1 MSTPLPPAALKGQCS
16 IIFNNTLYV
25 YSPDALQSLPLRPNA
40 QWSQEP
46 MGVSLTGATCVFG
59 GVDGDNSKPALYVVG
74 GSTNSSSVQY
84 TGLQRYSI
92 LDKAWKTI
100 TPVVTVTED
109 RQHHGA
115 YYMADTSTI
124 LVYGGSQTGDSGPST
139 QTFLIATYP
148 PYDVHSYQS
157 TAPPVVNPIMLP
169 WDG

>member
-25 YSPDALQSLPLRPNA
+25 YSPDAPQSLPLRPNA

-46 MGVSLTGATCVFG
+46 MGVSLTGAACVFG
-59 GVDGDNSKPALYVVG
+59 GIDGDNSKPALYIVG

-92 LDKAWKTI
+92 QDKTWHTI
-100 TPVVTVTED
+100 TPLATVTEN

-115 YYMADTSTI
+115 AYMVDTSMI
-124 LVYGGSQTGDSGPST
+124 LVYGGSQNGDSGLST
-139 QTFLIATYP
+139 QTFLMATYP
-148 PYDVHSYQS
+148 PYIVESYQS
-157 TAPPVVNPIMLP
+157 LAPPFLDPIMP
-169 WDG
+169 AWDY